1 MEKVMKLLHL
11 DSSITGPNSVS
22 RVLTSEIVA
31 AQIALHPGIEVIY
44 RDLASEPAMHLSPE
58 HLAVFQGGPVRSD
71 ALGQDLALGGQYLD
85 ELFAADVL
93 VIGAPMYNFSIPT
106 QLKSWID
113 RVVVAG
119 KTFRYT
125 ERGPEGL
132 LPSGKKVFIASSK
145 GGIYTGESAAKS
157 LEHSESYLRRVL
169 GHIGLKDITI
179 VHAEGVGL
187 GPGARQAA
195 IDDAHRA
202 INRLSAAEL
211 AARPSRQPS
220 WPRHPSLPG
229 DAEAPAI
236 WLRT

>member
-44 RDLASEPAMHLSPE
+44 RDLANEPAMHLSPE

-71 ALGQDLALGGQYLD
+71 ALGQDLALGGRYLD
-85 ELFAADVL
+85 ELVAADVL

-145 GGIYTGESAAKS
+145 GGIYTGESPAKS
-157 LEHSESYLRRVL
+157 LEHNESYLIGVF
-169 GHIGLKDITI
+169 GHIGIKDVTV

-187 GPGARQAA
+187 GPDARQAA
-195 IDDAHRA
+195 IDDARRE
-202 INRLSAAEL
+202 INRFSVVGP
-211 AARPSRQPS
+211 ARPPMQPS
-220 WPRHPSLPG
+220 RPRHTSPRG
-229 DAEAPAI
+229 DAKAAAI
-236 WLRT
+236 RLQT